1 MTFRDAD
8 EVYAYLNRFLNF
20 ERRLEPTEYRL
31 DRMERLKALYG
42 KPDEAYRVV
51 HVAGSKGKGSTAT
64 MIASILQAS
73 GRLVGLYTS
82 PHLLSYTERI
92 AIGGRPVDDA
102 VLLPAASELADAMEG
117 ERPEDFPG
125 GEAPTYFELLT
136 MLGFLC
142 FRRAG
147 CDDAVI
153 EVGLGGRLDSTN
165 VVRPAACVVTPIELE
180 HTELLGDTIPKIAAE
195 KAGILKAGVPAFS
208 SATRPEALAVV
219 RERAEALGCPLVV
232 LDEAASLSGVT
243 IGRDGTSF
251 RLEPTEV
258 GVTPSASATVA
269 SAVRATVADSF
280 AAWKGIRARTP
291 LIGVVQARNA
301 AIAAMVSAYLG
312 CGRDDIERGLASAR
326 LRARF
331 EILEGPPPAVLDG
344 AHTPDSMAAAA
355 SDFKAIFPEGGLL
368 LFGCAKD
375 KDARAMARVLGQ
387 AFSEVVITRPGTFK
401 ESDPA
406 AMEEAF
412 RSEGFSVERLDDTDA
427 AIERAMRRSDAT
439 GRPLLVAGSFYLCA
453 AAAPAL
459 DARSRRGLGLDAI
472 AP

>member
-42 KPDEAYRVV
+42 SPDEAYRVV

-64 MIASILQAS
+64 MIASILRAS
-73 GRLVGLYTS
+73 GRRVGLYTS
-82 PHLLSYTERI
+82 PHLLSFTERI
-92 AIGGRPVDDA
+92 AVDGLPVGDGI
-102 VLLPAASELADAMEG
+102 LLPAAGELAAAMEG

-208 SATRPEALAVV
+208 SATRPEALAVI
-219 RERAEALGCPLVV
+219 RERAAALGCPFVA
-232 LDEAASLSGVT
+232 LDEAASLEGVT
-243 IGRDGTSF
+243 IGKDGTSF
-251 RLEPTEV
+251 TLEPRAGWAAPIV
-258 GVTPSASATVA
+258 S
-269 SAVRATVADSF
+269 SAVPIHAADSL
-280 AAWKGIRARTP
+280 AAWMGLRARTP
-291 LIGVVQARNA
+291 LIGRVQARNA
-301 AIAAMVSAYLG
+301 AIASMVAAYLG

-331 EILEGPPPAVLDG
+331 EILEGQPPAVLDG
-344 AHTPDSMAAAA
+344 AHTRVSMGAAAA
-355 SDFKAIFPEGGLL
+355 DFNAFFP
-368 LFGCAKD
+368 
-375 KDARAMARVLGQ
+375 
-387 AFSEVVITRPGTFK
+387 
-401 ESDPA
+401 
-406 AMEEAF
+406 
-412 RSEGFSVERLDDTDA
+412 
-427 AIERAMRRSDAT
+427 
-439 GRPLLVAGSFYLCA
+439 
-453 AAAPAL
+453 
-459 DARSRRGLGLDAI
+459 
-472 AP
+472 